1 MFDKGH
7 KLLCQSCA
15 LKCEILPQRMVKS
28 ANCLNGQVS
37 IWPNSNMFFTD
48 GLLDMLKSTRA
59 IIIGKGYLFVDFS
72 YYNIKYF
79 LNTDWNARL
88 VSSGLTVILVT
99 DRYLKALA
107 LYFQSINPGIK
118 EVLSST
124 DGVIV
129 FRRRLEYFLS
139 GRSISTRS
147 YGKINYTELQV
158 LKYLIKGMSV
168 QEIASRTYTTDKRI
182 YNLRSSIERKMG
194 ITIKRML

>member
-1 MFDKGH
+1 
-7 KLLCQSCA
+7 
-15 LKCEILPQRMVKS
+15 
-28 ANCLNGQVS
+28 
-37 IWPNSNMFFTD
+37 
-48 GLLDMLKSTRA
+48 
-59 IIIGKGYLFVDFS
+59 
-72 YYNIKYF
+72 
-79 LNTDWNARL
+79 
-88 VSSGLTVILVT
+88 VILVT